1 MFDCL
6 PLEVIREHIMPCLDW
21 FDRLHLN
28 MLLKTHERI
37 IGQIQPVKLKQV
49 EILINQNKI
58 KVALDKVG
66 TFDCNC
72 RFMTIPREEF
82 QTNRIWAILELFE
95 TVKQNLAIT
104 QYAVAFRKALL
115 DKIDTAIN
123 ETPETWSNMPPSF
136 HLRFAQVFPTLKNT
150 ILEEF
155 PYLYQLTLSNKE
167 KDWSAI

>member
-6 PLEVIREHIMPCLDW
+6 PLEVIREHIMPCLDDW

-28 MLLKTHERI
+28 MLLKSHERI
-37 IGQIQPVKLKQV
+37 VRQIQPVKLKQV

-58 KVALDKVG
+58 KSALDKVG
-66 TFDCNC
+66 AFE
-72 RFMTIPREEF
+72 FLTIPREEF
-82 QTNRIWAILELFE
+82 QTNRIWSILELFE

-115 DKIDTAIN
+115 DKIDAAMN

-136 HLRFAQVFPTLKNT
+136 HVRFAQLFPALKNT
-150 ILEEF
+150 IIEGF
-155 PYLYQLTLSNKE
+155 PYLYQLKFSNKE
-167 KDWSAI
+167 EDWSAI